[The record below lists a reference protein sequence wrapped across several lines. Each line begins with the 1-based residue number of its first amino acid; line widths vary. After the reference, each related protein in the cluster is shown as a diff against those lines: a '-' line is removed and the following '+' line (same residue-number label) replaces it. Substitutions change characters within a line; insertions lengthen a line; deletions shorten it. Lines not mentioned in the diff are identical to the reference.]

1 MNKLAI
7 LVSGRGTNM
16 MALHKATLDGRLN
29 AQVGLVISNKKDAP
43 ALEYCKQN
51 NIAHLVLKLKDYP
64 SKVEHA
70 KAMIDEIEKAG
81 CNMVVLAGYMLLV
94 PENFVDH
101 FRYRLLNIHPALLP
115 SFPGVD
121 GIKQAFDYG
130 VKFTGV
136 SVIFVSHGCDDG
148 EIIIQKPVEIL
159 ETDTYET
166 LEERIHKVEHEI
178 FWQAVKIVLDGNFE
192 IKGRKVEIKK

>member
-16 MALHKATLDGRLN
+16 IALHKATLDGRLN
-29 AQVGLVISNKKDAP
+29 AQIGLVISNKKDAP
-43 ALEYCKQN
+43 ALDYCREN
-51 NIAHLVLKLKDYP
+51 NLPCLVMKLKDYP
-64 SKVEHA
+64 SRTDHA

-81 CNMVVLAGYMLLV
+81 CNLVVLAGYMLLV

-136 SVIFVSHGCDDG
+136 SVIFVSNGCDDG
-148 EIIIQKPVEIL
+148 EIIIQKTVEVL
-159 ETDTYET
+159 ETDTLET
-166 LEERIHKVEHEI
+166 LEEKIHKVEHEI
-178 FWQAVKIVLDGNFE
+178 FWQAVKVVLDGKFKIN
-192 IKGRKVEIKK
+192 GRKVEIL

>member
-16 MALHKATLDGRLN
+16 IALHKATLDGRLN

-43 ALEYCKQN
+43 ALEYCREN
-51 NIAHLVLKLKDYP
+51 NLPCLVMKLKDYP
-64 SKVEHA
+64 TRVDHA
-70 KAMIDEIEKAG
+70 NAMIDEIEKAG
-81 CNMVVLAGYMLLV
+81 CNLVVLAGYMLLV

-101 FRYRLLNIHPALLP
+101 FKYRMLNIHPALLP

-121 GIKQAFDYG
+121 GIKQAFEYG

-148 EIIIQKPVEIL
+148 EIIMQKTVEIL
-159 ETDTYET
+159 ETDTLEI
-166 LEERIHKVEHEI
+166 LEEKIHKVEHEI
-178 FWQAVKIVLDGNFE
+178 FWQAVKIVLDGKFK
-192 IKGRKVEIKK
+192 IKGRKVEIL

>member
-16 MALHKATLDGRLN
+16 IALHKATLDGRLN
-29 AQVGLVISNKKDAP
+29 AQIGLVISNKKDAP
-43 ALEYCKQN
+43 ALDYCREN
-51 NIAHLVLKLKDYP
+51 NLPCLIMKLKDYP
-64 SKVEHA
+64 SRIDHA
-70 KAMIDEIEKAG
+70 KAMIDEIEKTG
-81 CNMVVLAGYMLLV
+81 CNLVVLAGYMLLV

-121 GIKQAFDYG
+121 GIKQTFDYG

-148 EIIIQKPVEIL
+148 EIIMQKTVEVL
-159 ETDTYET
+159 ETDTLET
-166 LEERIHKVEHEI
+166 LEEKIHKVEHEI
-178 FWQAVKIVLDGNFE
+178 FWQAVKIVLDCKFKIN
-192 IKGRKVEIKK
+192 GRKVEIL